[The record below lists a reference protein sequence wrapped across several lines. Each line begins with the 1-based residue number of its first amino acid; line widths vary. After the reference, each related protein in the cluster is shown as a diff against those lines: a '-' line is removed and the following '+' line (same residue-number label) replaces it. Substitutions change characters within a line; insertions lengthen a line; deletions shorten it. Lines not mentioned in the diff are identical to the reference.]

1 MSAPADLFRD
11 EPADRA
17 PGWVYTT
24 EALAANPDAQM
35 PSWAAFIAI
44 QAEPLDAQNP
54 LGFLDKSKS

>member
-1 MSAPADLFRD
+1 MTIRADY
-11 EPADRA
+11 PADRVAA
-17 PGWVYTT
+17 PGWVYTP

-54 LGFLDKSKS
+54 LGFLDKAKS